1 MPSLATGAE
10 CFAKGLQYNFLPRD
24 MSKEKQSKFLPHFIF
39 NLLHKDSPKSLS
51 SALIICLMTSARMPQ
66 RTVSNQ
72 IKILSP
78 PWKRGAGMPLVIRV
92 PSRSTL
98 KTAPVTLIQGSVAG
112 LEERD
117 GKRL

>member
-10 CFAKGLQYNFLPRD
+10 CIAKGLLYDFLPRD
-24 MSKEKQSKFLPHFIF
+24 VSTEKQSKFLPHFIF
-39 NLLHKDSPKSLS
+39 NLHKDRPKSLS
-51 SALIICLMTSARMPQ
+51 SALIIGLMTSPRMPQ
-66 RTVSNQ
+66 ITVSNQ

-78 PWKRGAGMPLVIRV
+78 PWKHGARMPLVIRV
-92 PSRSTL
+92 PSRSTP